1 MKKKTFVII
10 DVLLILASITPIGL
24 VLYDCINKAINGII
38 PWGDGYGLDYG
49 QMIYGYEAFRYELR
63 FDLFWGGAIFGI
75 PWAALVFI
83 AIIFTVVTVM
93 NVKDK
98 R

>member
-1 MKKKTFVII
+1 MKKKIFVII

-24 VLYDCINKAINGII
+24 LIYDCVDKAINGIL

-63 FDLFWGGAIFGI
+63 FDLYWGGIFLGI
-75 PWAALVFI
+75 PVATIWFTT
-83 AIIFTVVTVM
+83 IIVTIITIVVC
-93 NVKDK
+93 KQK
-98 R
+98 